1 MAGEYFDFDDRE
13 IIIKTAENGVI
24 VRYLIHTLD
33 TDEPCY
39 QIKVYKNDNPKDLE
53 YLFYDIAE
61 YCEIVNEY
69 ALKFKVIKNE
79 ES

>member
-1 MAGEYFDFDDRE
+1 MSGEYPDLDDRE

-24 VRYLIHTLD
+24 VRYLIHTVD
-33 TDEPCY
+33 TDEPFY
-39 QIKVYKNDNPKDLE
+39 KIKVYKNDDPKDLE

-61 YCEIVNEY
+61 YCDIVNEY
-69 ALKFKVIKNE
+69 ALKFKVIKSE